1 MDISPNEWMT
11 LLDGIEKG
19 LHCSSL
25 IGFYQL
31 CRAVLLKSEIEFDRF
46 DQAFTE
52 FFKDV
57 PFNGELPKEFLSW
70 LNTPADD
77 LRRSIEE
84 LRAEGGFTDKHME
97 DLLRGLERRLKE
109 QDDEHN
115 GGRRWIELKASPHGV
130 TVAGIRMVSVLG
142 ENPCT
147 VPQ

>member
-1 MDISPNEWMT
+1 MT

-31 CRAVLLKSEIEFDRF
+31 CRAALLKSEIEFDRF

-84 LRAEGGFTDKHME
+84 LRQKAVLQINTWKTFCAV
-97 DLLRGLERRLKE
+97 LK
-109 QDDEHN
+109 DD
-115 GGRRWIELKASPHGV
+115 
-130 TVAGIRMVSVLG
+130 
-142 ENPCT
+142 
-147 VPQ
+147 

>member
-109 QDDEHN
+109 QDDDITEADD
-115 GGRRWIELKASPHGV
+115 GLELKASPHGV

>member
-84 LRAEGGFTDKHME
+84 LRAEGGFTDKHMG
-97 DLLRGLERRLKE
+97 DLLRGLE
-109 QDDEHN
+109 
-115 GGRRWIELKASPHGV
+115 
-130 TVAGIRMVSVLG
+130 
-142 ENPCT
+142 
-147 VPQ
+147 

>member
-1 MDISPNEWMT
+1 MFLSFFYLLRQRGLDISPNEWMT

-97 DLLRGLERRLKE
+97 DLLRG
-109 QDDEHN
+109 
-115 GGRRWIELKASPHGV
+115 GRVCIFKRPPFSQVSWIVASMSNSRSELS
-130 TVAGIRMVSVLG
+130 I
-142 ENPCT
+142 
-147 VPQ
+147 